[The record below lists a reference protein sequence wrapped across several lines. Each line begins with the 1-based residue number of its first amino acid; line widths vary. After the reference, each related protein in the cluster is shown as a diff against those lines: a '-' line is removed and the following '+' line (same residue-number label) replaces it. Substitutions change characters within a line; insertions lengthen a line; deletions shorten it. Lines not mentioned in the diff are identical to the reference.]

1 MKAEPRVPISDD
13 NSLAPA
19 IAEQLAARAGDDAAA
34 LVQIARLVAARDAAM
49 ARRLAR
55 RALALAPA
63 DEKLRTLASEVL
75 SREVARWHF
84 TIVDDPRRNADYDAA
99 IRGAVRPGSRVLDI
113 GAGTGL
119 LAMMAARAGAA
130 EVISCEMNG
139 AIAEAAAEIVDANGL
154 ADRVR
159 VIARHSCDLDP
170 AQLGG
175 PIDVLVSET
184 ISNDVVGQGWLAA
197 LDDAKARLC
206 AADARIIPARTIAR
220 VALANDGGMGQER
233 MGEVDGFDLS
243 AFNSLART
251 RYQLRA
257 DSDRLQLRSAPADL
271 FDFDFQGG
279 AKPAENATATL
290 VADGSEINGIV
301 QWIAIG
307 LDAETWY
314 ENGPGARSCWSPLF
328 YPLRA
333 PISPPAGTP
342 LKVSGSYDRRRMII
356 WLDD

>member
-1 MKAEPRVPISDD
+1 VPSSDD

-34 LVQIARLVAARDAAM
+34 LIQIGRLVAARDAAM

-55 RALALAPA
+55 RALALAPS
-63 DEKLRTLASEVL
+63 DERIRTLAAEIL

-84 TIVDDPRRNADYDAA
+84 TIVDDERRNADYDAA
-99 IRGAVRPGSRVLDI
+99 IRGAVGSGSRVLDI

-130 EVISCEMNG
+130 DVISCEMNG
-139 AIAEAAAEIVDANGL
+139 AIAEAAAEVVRANGL

-159 VIARHSCDLDP
+159 VIAKHSGDLDP
-170 AQLGG
+170 AELGG
-175 PIDVLVSET
+175 PADVLVSET
-184 ISNDVVGQGWLAA
+184 ISNDVVGQAWLPA
-197 LDDAKARLC
+197 LADARARLC
-206 AADARIIPARTIAR
+206 TADARIIPARTIAR
-220 VALANDGGMGQER
+220 VALANDNGLGRER

-257 DSDRLQLRSAPADL
+257 DSDRLQLRSAAADL
-271 FDFDFQGG
+271 FDFDFQGDVMPG
-279 AKPAENATATL
+279 ERASASL
-290 VADGSEINGIV
+290 IADGGEINGIV

-314 ENGPGARSCWSPLF
+314 ENAPGGSSCWSPLF
-328 YPLRA
+328 YPLRE
-333 PISPPAGTP
+333 PIAPPAGTP
-342 LKVSGSYDRRRMII
+342 LIVSGAYDRRRMIV
-356 WLDD
+356 WLDG

>member
-1 MKAEPRVPISDD
+1 MPSSDD

-34 LVQIARLVAARDAAM
+34 LVQIGRLVAGRDAAM

-63 DEKLRTLASEVL
+63 DGGVRAQASEIL
-75 SREVARWHF
+75 SAQVARWHF
-84 TIVDDPRRNADYDAA
+84 TIVDDARRNEDYDAA
-99 IRGAVRPGSRVLDI
+99 IRRAVRPGARVLDI

-139 AIAEAAAEIVDANGL
+139 AIAEAAAEIVEANGL
-154 ADRVR
+154 ADRIR

-170 AQLGG
+170 AELGG
-175 PIDVLVSET
+175 PADVLVSET
-184 ISNDVVGQGWLAA
+184 ISNDVVGQGWLPA
-197 LDDAKARLC
+197 LADARARLC
-206 AADARIIPARTIAR
+206 TRDAKVIPARTIAR
-220 VALANDGGMGQER
+220 VALAYDEGLAQER

-243 AFNSLART
+243 GFNALART

-257 DSDRLQLRSAPADL
+257 DSERLQRRSAPADL
-271 FDFDFQGG
+271 FDFDFQGAAMPG
-279 AKPAENATATL
+279 ERASAKL
-290 VADGSEINGIV
+290 VADGGEINGIV

-314 ENGPGARSCWSPLF
+314 ENAPGERSCWAPLF
-328 YPLRA
+328 YPLREAIA
-333 PISPPAGTP
+333 PAAGTP
-342 LKVSGSYDRRRMII
+342 LVVSGMYDRRRMIV
-356 WLDD
+356 WLEA